1 LLHPP
6 TFTEEVVVSFNV
18 EAAFGSTLTCTEG
31 NALDVNDAVPDD
43 PGVAARIDACTA
55 IDDLLGDPT
64 VIVGPGDTIDVTT
77 LENPSVVVVA
87 PDTSSADVTE
97 TFTTMPEDSTTEF
110 LPEGDIV
117 EAITMLS

>member
-1 LLHPP
+1 
-6 TFTEEVVVSFNV
+6 
-18 EAAFGSTLTCTEG
+18 
-31 NALDVNDAVPDD
+31 
-43 PGVAARIDACTA
+43 VAARIDACTT

-64 VIVGPGDTIDVTT
+64 VIVGPGNTIDVTT

-87 PDTSSADVTE
+87 PDTSSADVTV
-97 TFTTMPEDSTTEF
+97 TFTTMLEDSASEL